1 MYRVLLVEDEE
12 IELETLRDYIDWK
25 KKNQLQRNSYVFY
38 LPQYE
43 HEGNLPR

>member
-25 KKNQLQRNSYVFY
+25 KNAYV
-38 LPQYE
+38 LPTIF
-43 HEGNLPR
+43 